1 MTAPRQFTLAIFVVA
16 GACSSGC
23 GGGTLDGG
31 MGGTAGAGTGA
42 AGGQSGGPGGNSGQS
57 GGAGGIGG
65 SGGAAG
71 AEPTSPPT
79 SADPWPASC
88 VTVSLD
94 RPAGAASLT
103 GPNPNSG
110 RRDPPLPG
118 EFIAAKLNG
127 LARTF
132 STSLTVEVIDDGAM
146 RWFSARVDGPDGE
159 MGVVVPDGGPGSYLC
174 PNAALA
180 YSNVKGSPTIGN
192 VWSSTCCRIDVTKAG
207 GLPGETV
214 EGTFSGILV
223 SGGNETWIK
232 VEEGSFKV
240 VRRAGP

>member
-1 MTAPRQFTLAIFVVA
+1 M
-16 GACSSGC
+16 
-23 GGGTLDGG
+23 
-31 MGGTAGAGTGA
+31 
-42 AGGQSGGPGGNSGQS
+42 
-57 GGAGGIGG
+57 
-65 SGGAAG
+65 
-71 AEPTSPPT
+71 
-79 SADPWPASC
+79 
-88 VTVSLD
+88 
-94 RPAGAASLT
+94 T

-146 RWFSARVDGPDGE
+146 RWFSAQVDGPDGE
-159 MGVVVPDGGPGSYLC
+159 MRVAAPDGGPGSYLC
-174 PNAALA
+174 PTASLG

-192 VWSSTCCRIDVTKAG
+192 VWSSTCCRIDVTKGG

-214 EGTFSGILV
+214 EGTFSGILN
-223 SGGNETWIK
+223 SGGNLTWLK

>member
-16 GACSSGC
+16 GACWSGC

-31 MGGTAGAGTGA
+31 MGGTSGAGTGA
-42 AGGQSGGPGGNSGQS
+42 VGGQS

-65 SGGAAG
+65 GGGGAG
-71 AEPTSPPT
+71 AEPFSPPT
-79 SADPWPASC
+79 SADPWPSSC
-88 VTVSLD
+88 VTVPID
-94 RPAGAASLT
+94 RPASAQALT

-110 RRDPPLPG
+110 FGDPPLPG

-127 LARTF
+127 LARMF

-146 RWFSARVDGPDGE
+146 RWFSAQVDGPDGA
-159 MGVVVPDGGPGSYLC
+159 MNVVVPEGGPGSYLC
-174 PNAALA
+174 PTATLSYA
-180 YSNVKGSPTIGN
+180 NVKGSTTIAN
-192 VWSSTCCRIDVTKAG
+192 AFSATCCRIDVTKAG

-214 EGTFSGILV
+214 EGTFSGILI
-223 SGGNETWIK
+223 SGGNLIWLK

-240 VRRAGP
+240 VRR

>member
-1 MTAPRQFTLAIFVVA
+1 MTGPRQFTLVVFVVA

-31 MGGTAGAGTGA
+31 TGGTAGTGA
-42 AGGQSGGPGGNSGQS
+42 VGGQS

-71 AEPTSPPT
+71 AEPASPPT
-79 SADPWPASC
+79 SADPWPSSC

-94 RPAGAASLT
+94 RPASAASLT

-110 RRDPPLPG
+110 HRDPPLPG

-127 LARTF
+127 LARMF
-132 STSLTVEVIDDGAM
+132 STSLTVQVTDDGAM
-146 RWFSARVDGPDGE
+146 RRFSAEVDGPDGA
-159 MGVVVPDGGPGSYLC
+159 MYVAVPDGGPGSYAC
-174 PNAALA
+174 PTAGLG
-180 YSNVKGSPTIGN
+180 YSNVKGSTTIAN
-192 VWSSTCCRIDVTKAG
+192 AWASSCCRIDVTKAG

-214 EGTFSGILV
+214 EGTFSGILI
-223 SGGNETWIK
+223 SGGNQTWLK